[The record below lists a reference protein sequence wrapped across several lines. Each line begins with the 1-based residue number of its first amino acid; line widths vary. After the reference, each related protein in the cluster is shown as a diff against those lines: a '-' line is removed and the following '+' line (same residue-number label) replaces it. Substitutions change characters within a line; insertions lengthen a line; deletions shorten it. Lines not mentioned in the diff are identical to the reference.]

1 MATVRALF
9 STFFLA
15 VGIVPANFC
24 SARWWASFQR
34 AVLQLDFSPFLS
46 VFCFSLAVLS
56 VVLLSCII
64 LFALAWHLYSLHCSQ
79 LIDSSVV
86 SAEGHYLNTTKNE
99 SVGQVKMKRVALR
112 SLGPGDS
119 FSLLLPFSDLFF

>member
-1 MATVRALF
+1 M
-9 STFFLA
+9 
-15 VGIVPANFC
+15 
-24 SARWWASFQR
+24 
-34 AVLQLDFSPFLS
+34 
-46 VFCFSLAVLS
+46 
-56 VVLLSCII
+56 LSCII

>member
-1 MATVRALF
+1 MATVYALF
-9 STFFLA
+9 SNFFLA
-15 VGIVPANFC
+15 VGIQ
-24 SARWWASFQR
+24 RWWASSQR

-46 VFCFSLAVLS
+46 VFFFSLAVLS

-99 SVGQVKMKRVALR
+99 SVGQVIL
-112 SLGPGDS
+112 
-119 FSLLLPFSDLFF
+119 